1 MSDQDCRGTTSR
13 TQVIGG
19 GDQVVDIRGELRVGK
34 FALAHAEPGE
44 IEAQHADA
52 AHRQPLGNTLGREI
66 VLAAG
71 EAMREQCEGY
81 RFAEREIDQG
91 RQFIAFGIGKFEPLG
106 AHGVPFLINPSPQYL
121 CV

>member
-1 MSDQDCRGTTSR
+1 M
-13 TQVIGG
+13 
-19 GDQVVDIRGELRVGK
+19 LAK
-34 FALAHAEPGE
+34 FALAHAEASE
-44 IEAQHADA
+44 IEAQHTDA
-52 AHRQPLGNTLGREI
+52 AHRQPLGNALGREVI
-66 VLAAG
+66 LAAS

-106 AHGVPFLINPSPQYL
+106 AHGMSFLINPSLQYL